1 MNGTDKPRSH
11 FLPQITLIA
20 VTDSADPCNLWID
33 LCESVVAL
41 FLFHLSLQM
50 PSFTTASRIII
61 TCSNRLSPYLQM
73 EVAELGYKPERVF
86 KTGVEL
92 KGTLTDC
99 IRLNLNLR
107 CASQVLFSLK
117 EFRADNADDLY
128 KILIDHPWE
137 DILNVDGYFSISSNV
152 DNPTINNSLFANVKV
167 KDAIVDR
174 FRNKTGERPNS
185 GPELDKTVIHLY
197 WKESLAE
204 IFIDT
209 SGETLSKH
217 GYRKIP
223 GKAPMLESL
232 AAATMLATKWDRASP
247 FINPMC
253 GSGTVAIEAVLLAT
267 KRKPGLLRS
276 NYAFMHLAGYEEQ
289 LYNTEFKKLEQQVI
303 DLPALKVIAT
313 DISEDAI
320 NISKVNAG
328 IAGVEELIEF
338 AVCDFEETN
347 IPEGEAGAVY
357 FNPEYGDRLGVEA
370 ELEITYKRIG
380 DFLKKKCKGYSGYI
394 FTGNL
399 ELAKKIGLKPS
410 RRIEFYTSKIDCRL
424 LEYELYSGT
433 KRTDKE

>member
-1 MNGTDKPRSH
+1 M
-11 FLPQITLIA
+11 QI
-20 VTDSADPCNLWID
+20 
-33 LCESVVAL
+33 
-41 FLFHLSLQM
+41 
-50 PSFTTASRIII
+50 FTTTSRIII
-61 TCSNRLSPYLQM
+61 TCSNRLSPWLQL
-73 EVAELGYKPERVF
+73 EVAALGFKPERIF

-92 KGTLTDC
+92 KGSLQDC
-99 IRLNLNLR
+99 IKLNLNLR
-107 CASQVLFSLK
+107 CASQVLFSLQ
-117 EFRADNADDLY
+117 EFMADNADDLY
-128 KILIDHPWE
+128 KTLLDFPWE
-137 DILNVDGYFSISSNV
+137 DVLMVDGYFSISSNV
-152 DNPTINNSLFANVKV
+152 SNDTINNSLFANVKV

-232 AAATMLATKWDRASP
+232 AAATLLAIKWDRKSV
-247 FINPMC
+247 FVNPMS
-253 GSGTVAIEAVLLAT
+253 GSGTVAIEAALLAT
-267 KRKPGLLRS
+267 NRKPGLLRF
-276 NYAFMHLAGYEEQ
+276 NYAFMHLAGYKDDM
-289 LYNTEFKKLEQQVI
+289 YNAEFRILEQQVV
-303 DLPALKVIAT
+303 DVQGLKIIAT
-313 DISEDAI
+313 DISEDAV

-328 IAGVEELIEF
+328 IAGVEEFIEF
-338 AVCDFEETN
+338 AVCDFEETL
-347 IPEGEAGAVY
+347 IPEDENGVIY

-370 ELEITYKRIG
+370 ELEITYGRIG
-380 DFLKKKCKGYSGYI
+380 DFLKKKCKGYFGYI

-399 ELAKKIGLKPS
+399 ELAKKIGLKPN

-433 KRTDKE
+433 KRVEKV